1 MENRWIW
8 IGHRIFEVTIM
19 ECDSSPFHIYLE
31 VKSKIPGKVNPASI
45 RISFTTLETV
55 FQSEYLIRQDTD
67 RSELYLQED

>member
-31 VKSKIPGKVNPASI
+31 AKSKIPGKVNPASI
-45 RISFTTLETV
+45 RFFTMLETV
-55 FQSEYLIRQDTD
+55 FQSECLIRQI
-67 RSELYLQED
+67 